1 MLHPLLTFRKMSER
15 DACGCRIPATVRRRT
30 EIREYPRLAE
40 RHSVTKTALFPSLRH
55 HAPPPLRM
63 ASPAASAIP
72 PQTRQSVNRI
82 LHASAFLPEEKTHPK
97 PRFSPPAR
105 SPKTALRQEI
115 SVFAERKIFLSAK
128 KSALYRSP
136 DCIYAVTTRIYA
148 AFMEYSCPPSLRIYV
163 SQSSRKM
170 QTPGFSV
177 LLTGNPG
184 VSISFWQYAPSPN
197 HMRLFS
203 VYSLDSSSRYIPLHA
218 AKKIPCNSSE
228 LSP

>member
-1 MLHPLLTFRKMSER
+1 MSGR

-97 PRFSPPAR
+97 PRFSTPAR

-115 SVFAERKIFLSAK
+115 SVFAERNIFLSAK

-136 DCIYAVTTRIYA
+136 DCIYAVTIRIYA
-148 AFMEYSCPPSLRIYV
+148 AFMEYSCPPVAPDLRFPIFPEDANARIFCPFD
-163 SQSSRKM
+163 RKSGRFYFILAIRAV
-170 QTPGFSV
+170 TP
-177 LLTGNPG
+177 P
-184 VSISFWQYAPSPN
+184 
-197 HMRLFS
+197 
-203 VYSLDSSSRYIPLHA
+203 
-218 AKKIPCNSSE
+218 
-228 LSP
+228 